1 MSKPLILAFSLL
13 LPVAGC
19 GQRDYSVAPQQAFA
33 TKIELPRDMAGPDSQ
48 QYLERQH
55 FVTIDVAQDK
65 IESSFNAAVA
75 ACNTDKALACV
86 LLDSSLSKGED
97 STANVSARVAP
108 AGVEPFIA
116 LAAKEGAIE
125 SRSTRTN
132 DLQQPISDNATKLS
146 MLEAYMAD
154 LLRLRQ
160 QLKSDADSL
169 IKVASEIAKTQT
181 EIDALKGEKTQLSQ
195 RVDLQLVH
203 FNFYS
208 HRSQSVATPIGRAL
222 RDFGANLSGGV
233 AEAITGLAH
242 LLPWLIV
249 LVPLIF
255 LFRFLWRRFR

>member
-1 MSKPLILAFSLL
+1 MTRPLL
-13 LPVAGC
+13 LSFAFLLLVGGC
-19 GQRDYSVAPQQAFA
+19 GGADNGIAAQQGYAPKMELARDL
-33 TKIELPRDMAGPDSQ
+33 EGPASQ

-75 ACNTDKALACV
+75 ACNADEALSCV

-97 STANVSARVAP
+97 STAEVSARVAP
-108 AGVEPFIA
+108 AGVERFIA

-132 DLQQPISDNATKLS
+132 DLERPITDNAKKLS
-146 MLEAYMAD
+146 MLEAYLAD

-181 EIDALKGEKTQLSQ
+181 EIDALKGERTQLSQ
-195 RVDLQLVH
+195 RVELQLVQL
-203 FNFYS
+203 NFYS
-208 HRSQSVATPIGRAL
+208 HRSQSVMTPIGRAL
-222 RDFGANLSGGV
+222 RDFGANLAGGV

-249 LVPLIF
+249 LVPLVF